1 MPCPRSSW
9 LSTMQLRTTGRAM
22 LALTPLWSHQIELEA
37 EPISASQTRAFV
49 SRCLVE
55 HQLSHLVDEVRL
67 VASELAT
74 NALVHARTAFTVAL
88 SQPDGIVLLAV
99 RDRSEGV
106 LRKGVAAVTDTY
118 GRGLDIVELMS
129 LEWGIDQ
136 AKDGSK
142 SVWASFPL
150 AERTEL
156 SATTLT
162 R

>member
-1 MPCPRSSW
+1 
-9 LSTMQLRTTGRAM
+9 M

-37 EPISASQTRAFV
+37 APISASQTRAFV
-49 SRCLVE
+49 SRCLLE
-55 HQLSHLVDEVRL
+55 HHLSYLVDQVRL

-99 RDRSEGV
+99 RDSSDGIV
-106 LRKGVAAVTDTY
+106 RKGVTEVMDTS
-118 GRGLDIVELMS
+118 GRGLDIVELVS
-129 LEWGIDQ
+129 LEWGIDH

-142 SVWASFPL
+142 SVWASVPV
-150 AERTEL
+150 AARTEL